1 MQLRDILIS
10 LPGQLKLPFDVNA
23 ISLYELSKTSKLAI
37 VYMNG
42 TLVFELIIPLLNPVE
57 LTLYH
62 MIPLPVRREKLYMHL
77 TPEFEYMAISKT
89 HEYYLTISVT
99 HLMKCRELT
108 SITMCPETQP
118 LRIGSAGLPCEVE
131 LFMKPTVVPATC
143 TVKYLEITRSIYHKL
158 KYHNKWIYIINTL
171 DDVAVTC
178 DQSDNAKN
186 IQLRGVGILT
196 LSEQCRAHTPQ
207 VVLTPSRHL
216 KSVQYL
222 DFIPPVNIP
231 NVKIPLVPSFKFDN
245 LLNHQTSIIKLN
257 HISDFSKTIEELENA
272 VQDEKNRSILQT
284 TSGALYSPPRHNIS
298 NATFTDYFNTIKNNF
313 IIVGDY
319 NAKHNAWGC
328 RTNNPRGI
336 VLYNFVNANNFNV
349 LAPPGPTY
357 WPSSPAKKP
366 DILDIFETKIPSN
379 LHCLTKNILELNS
392 DHSSVILNVSA
403 TVFAR
408 VEPPRLFSPL
418 TDRLE
423 FQNIINQRI
432 DLKIKLKSNYDID
445 EAVNNLTMLIQ
456 SAAWEATKPNK
467 THDSKNNYPIV
478 SDQIC
483 CLIVEKRRA
492 RAKYQVTRLPSHKT
506 ADNKLANLLKKVL
519 AKYKSYEFEQ
529 KLHSLSITFNSNFP
543 QSNNTKNQLF
553 FKQNNTYQTNEEKAF
568 RVVIRHLHHTTPT
581 DYIKEELHSLGFITR
596 SITNCLQ
603 YKTKN
608 PLPLFFVDLEPSPSN
623 HNIYKVDSICYTK
636 IKIEAP
642 HPKKN
647 PVQRLRLWTYQNLLP
662 SHTPMCKCCDIHLS
676 FECQKDSNTPATCAL
691 CSGDHPASYKD
702 CPKFK
707 LLQKGRSSIKTN
719 RPTETQDSS
728 STSIKTNTIQEN
740 PTEPCVN
747 PNTDSVT
754 TQLTN
759 FIVQFKSLINPLIAL
774 LTKLIDTLLVK

>member
-1 MQLRDILIS
+1 MEEINKREKRGLINMVGHVQKTLFGTLDDEDGETYNTQIRELQNSRVGMLKIIDKQTSILKLTNSAFKDAQGMEIQLKSLNITCKNLETSLKRVWDQIDLLEIRTTITNLITTLLLLLQQLVFETDMVGEIIFAAQNGIIHSGIISTRELRMQLRDILIS

-186 IQLRGVGILT
+186 IQLRGVGIFT

-284 TSGALYSPPRHNIS
+284 TSVKKIFLKAPSRIEIFKNMYPDLSLPPQPIATRWGTWLNAANYYCQNFQQIKNVVAELDATTSMYIEKAEILLENNDLKNELINIS
-298 NATFTDYFNTIKNNF
+298 VNYYFLVDVITKLETRDLPLVESLSVVEEAVKRLEKVQGPIGD
-313 IIVGDY
+313 IV
-319 NAKHNAWGC
+319 NAK
-328 RTNNPRGI
+328 
-336 VLYNFVNANNFNV
+336 VKNV
-349 LAPPGPTY
+349 LQKNSGLAEMKAIKSILTGI
-357 WPSSPAKKP
+357 SSESS
-366 DILDIFETKIPSN
+366 LD
-379 LHCLTKNILELNS
+379 
-392 DHSSVILNVSA
+392 V
-403 TVFAR
+403 
-408 VEPPRLFSPL
+408 
-418 TDRLE
+418 
-423 FQNIINQRI
+423 
-432 DLKIKLKSNYDID
+432 
-445 EAVNNLTMLIQ
+445 
-456 SAAWEATKPNK
+456 
-467 THDSKNNYPIV
+467 
-478 SDQIC
+478 
-483 CLIVEKRRA
+483 
-492 RAKYQVTRLPSHKT
+492 
-506 ADNKLANLLKKVL
+506 
-519 AKYKSYEFEQ
+519 
-529 KLHSLSITFNSNFP
+529 
-543 QSNNTKNQLF
+543 
-553 FKQNNTYQTNEEKAF
+553 
-568 RVVIRHLHHTTPT
+568 
-581 DYIKEELHSLGFITR
+581 DYR
-596 SITNCLQ
+596 
-603 YKTKN
+603 
-608 PLPLFFVDLEPSPSN
+608 
-623 HNIYKVDSICYTK
+623 
-636 IKIEAP
+636 
-642 HPKKN
+642 
-647 PVQRLRLWTYQNLLP
+647 
-662 SHTPMCKCCDIHLS
+662 
-676 FECQKDSNTPATCAL
+676 
-691 CSGDHPASYKD
+691 
-702 CPKFK
+702 
-707 LLQKGRSSIKTN
+707 
-719 RPTETQDSS
+719 
-728 STSIKTNTIQEN
+728 
-740 PTEPCVN
+740 
-747 PNTDSVT
+747 
-754 TQLTN
+754 
-759 FIVQFKSLINPLIAL
+759 
-774 LTKLIDTLLVK
+774 

>member
-1 MQLRDILIS
+1 MEEINKREKRGLINMVGHVQKTLFGTLDDEDGETYNTQIRELQNSRVGMLKIIDKQTSILKLTNSAFKDAQGMEIQLKSLNITCKNLETSLKRVWDQIDLLEIRTTITNLITTLLLLLQQLVFETDMVGEIIFAAQNGIIHSGIISTRELRMQLRDILIS

-231 NVKIPLVPSFKFDN
+231 SVKIPLVPSFKFDN

-284 TSGALYSPPRHNIS
+284 TSASRGNTPVANRDIMLRTILTRIRGQAYEVIRYEEITSCEMLKTLLKNTYDKPINAAYLQIELFSAKQRYKESLIEYATRIRNLVQAVSEGSTQGKSTSDALAVKTNIREQALLVFLEGI
-298 NATFTDYFNTIKNNF
+298 NDKIKVMVKSKNPSTLEQAIQIA
-313 IIVGDY
+313 IIED
-319 NAKHNAWGC
+319 
-328 RTNNPRGI
+328 
-336 VLYNFVNANNFNV
+336 
-349 LAPPGPTY
+349 
-357 WPSSPAKKP
+357 
-366 DILDIFETKIPSN
+366 
-379 LHCLTKNILELNS
+379 KNITHLMKCREL
-392 DHSSVILNVSA
+392 A
-403 TVFAR
+403 
-408 VEPPRLFSPL
+408 
-418 TDRLE
+418 
-423 FQNIINQRI
+423 
-432 DLKIKLKSNYDID
+432 
-445 EAVNNLTMLIQ
+445 
-456 SAAWEATKPNK
+456 
-467 THDSKNNYPIV
+467 
-478 SDQIC
+478 
-483 CLIVEKRRA
+483 
-492 RAKYQVTRLPSHKT
+492 
-506 ADNKLANLLKKVL
+506 
-519 AKYKSYEFEQ
+519 
-529 KLHSLSITFNSNFP
+529 SITMCPETQPLRIGSAGP
-543 QSNNTKNQLF
+543 PCEVELF
-553 FKQNNTYQTNEEKAF
+553 MKPT
-568 RVVIRHLHHTTPT
+568 VV
-581 DYIKEELHSLGFITR
+581 
-596 SITNCLQ
+596 
-603 YKTKN
+603 
-608 PLPLFFVDLEPSPSN
+608 
-623 HNIYKVDSICYTK
+623 
-636 IKIEAP
+636 
-642 HPKKN
+642 
-647 PVQRLRLWTYQNLLP
+647 
-662 SHTPMCKCCDIHLS
+662 
-676 FECQKDSNTPATCAL
+676 PATCAVKYL
-691 CSGDHPASYKD
+691 ELTRSIYH
-702 CPKFK
+702 K
-707 LLQKGRSSIKTN
+707 LKYHNKWIY
-719 RPTETQDSS
+719 
-728 STSIKTNTIQEN
+728 IINTLDDVAVTCDQSDNAKNIQ
-740 PTEPCVN
+740 
-747 PNTDSVT
+747 
-754 TQLTN
+754 LR
-759 FIVQFKSLINPLIAL
+759 A
-774 LTKLIDTLLVK
+774 

>member
-272 VQDEKNRSILQT
+272 VQDEKNRIILQT
-284 TSGALYSPPRHNIS
+284 TSDHLTKFCIL
-298 NATFTDYFNTIKNNF
+298 
-313 IIVGDY
+313 
-319 NAKHNAWGC
+319 
-328 RTNNPRGI
+328 NPLTSKRAEQVAR
-336 VLYNFVNANNFNV
+336 VL
-349 LAPPGPTY
+349 
-357 WPSSPAKKP
+357 
-366 DILDIFETKIPSN
+366 LDIF
-379 LHCLTKNILELNS
+379 CLFGAPASLQSDNGREFCNELINSLREMWPNLNS
-392 DHSSVILNVSA
+392 CMQKRLVVECDRGAAYWSESECAVDGFGFIE
-403 TVFAR
+403 F
-408 VEPPRLFSPL
+408 EPPFFVPCREDVKVSLDSAGCLERVMVESQDGFIIGEVTVGAPCGTPALIDDMS
-418 TDRLE
+418 DRAEPYRTEKCLSS
-423 FQNIINQRI
+423 RY
-432 DLKIKLKSNYDID
+432 DLKIK
-445 EAVNNLTMLIQ
+445 
-456 SAAWEATKPNK
+456 
-467 THDSKNNYPIV
+467 
-478 SDQIC
+478 
-483 CLIVEKRRA
+483 
-492 RAKYQVTRLPSHKT
+492 
-506 ADNKLANLLKKVL
+506 
-519 AKYKSYEFEQ
+519 
-529 KLHSLSITFNSNFP
+529 
-543 QSNNTKNQLF
+543 
-553 FKQNNTYQTNEEKAF
+553 
-568 RVVIRHLHHTTPT
+568 
-581 DYIKEELHSLGFITR
+581 
-596 SITNCLQ
+596 
-603 YKTKN
+603 
-608 PLPLFFVDLEPSPSN
+608 
-623 HNIYKVDSICYTK
+623 
-636 IKIEAP
+636 
-642 HPKKN
+642 
-647 PVQRLRLWTYQNLLP
+647 
-662 SHTPMCKCCDIHLS
+662 
-676 FECQKDSNTPATCAL
+676 
-691 CSGDHPASYKD
+691 
-702 CPKFK
+702 
-707 LLQKGRSSIKTN
+707 
-719 RPTETQDSS
+719 
-728 STSIKTNTIQEN
+728 
-740 PTEPCVN
+740 
-747 PNTDSVT
+747 
-754 TQLTN
+754 
-759 FIVQFKSLINPLIAL
+759 
-774 LTKLIDTLLVK
+774 

>member
-1 MQLRDILIS
+1 MEEINKREKRGLINMVGHVQKTLFGTLDDEDGETYNTQIRELQNSRVGMLKIIDKQTSILKLTNSAFKDAQGMEIQLKSLNITCKNLETSLKRVWDQIDLLEIRTTITNLITTLLLLLQQLVFETDMVGEIIFAAQNGIIHSGIISTRELRMQLRDILIS

-231 NVKIPLVPSFKFDN
+231 SVKIPLVPSFKFDN

-284 TSGALYSPPRHNIS
+284 TSASRGNTPVANRDIMLRTILTRIRGQAYEVIRYEEITSCEMLKTLLKNTYDKPINAAYLQIELFSAKQRYKESVIEYATRIRNLVQAVSEGSTQGKSTSDALAVKTNIREQALLVFLEGI
-298 NATFTDYFNTIKNNF
+298 NDKIKVMVKSKNPSTLEQAIQIA
-313 IIVGDY
+313 IIED
-319 NAKHNAWGC
+319 
-328 RTNNPRGI
+328 
-336 VLYNFVNANNFNV
+336 
-349 LAPPGPTY
+349 
-357 WPSSPAKKP
+357 
-366 DILDIFETKIPSN
+366 
-379 LHCLTKNILELNS
+379 KNITHLMKCREL
-392 DHSSVILNVSA
+392 A
-403 TVFAR
+403 
-408 VEPPRLFSPL
+408 
-418 TDRLE
+418 
-423 FQNIINQRI
+423 
-432 DLKIKLKSNYDID
+432 
-445 EAVNNLTMLIQ
+445 
-456 SAAWEATKPNK
+456 
-467 THDSKNNYPIV
+467 
-478 SDQIC
+478 
-483 CLIVEKRRA
+483 
-492 RAKYQVTRLPSHKT
+492 
-506 ADNKLANLLKKVL
+506 
-519 AKYKSYEFEQ
+519 
-529 KLHSLSITFNSNFP
+529 SITMCPETQPLRIGSAGP
-543 QSNNTKNQLF
+543 PCEVELF
-553 FKQNNTYQTNEEKAF
+553 MKPT
-568 RVVIRHLHHTTPT
+568 VV
-581 DYIKEELHSLGFITR
+581 
-596 SITNCLQ
+596 
-603 YKTKN
+603 
-608 PLPLFFVDLEPSPSN
+608 
-623 HNIYKVDSICYTK
+623 
-636 IKIEAP
+636 
-642 HPKKN
+642 
-647 PVQRLRLWTYQNLLP
+647 
-662 SHTPMCKCCDIHLS
+662 
-676 FECQKDSNTPATCAL
+676 PATCAVKYL
-691 CSGDHPASYKD
+691 ELTRSIYH
-702 CPKFK
+702 K
-707 LLQKGRSSIKTN
+707 LKYHNKWIY
-719 RPTETQDSS
+719 
-728 STSIKTNTIQEN
+728 IINTLDDVAVTCDQSDNAKNIQ
-740 PTEPCVN
+740 
-747 PNTDSVT
+747 
-754 TQLTN
+754 LR
-759 FIVQFKSLINPLIAL
+759 A
-774 LTKLIDTLLVK
+774 

>member
-1 MQLRDILIS
+1 MEEINKREKRGLINMVGHVQKTLFGTLDDEDGETYNTQIRELQNSRVGMLKIIDKQTSILKLTNSAFKDAQGMEIQLKSLNITCKNLETSLKRVWDQIDLLEIRTTITNLITTLLLLLQQLVFETDMVGEIIFAAQNGIIHSGIISTRELRMQLRDILIS

-284 TSGALYSPPRHNIS
+284 TS
-298 NATFTDYFNTIKNNF
+298 D
-313 IIVGDY
+313 
-319 NAKHNAWGC
+319 
-328 RTNNPRGI
+328 
-336 VLYNFVNANNFNV
+336 
-349 LAPPGPTY
+349 
-357 WPSSPAKKP
+357 
-366 DILDIFETKIPSN
+366 
-379 LHCLTKNILELNS
+379 
-392 DHSSVILNVSA
+392 
-403 TVFAR
+403 
-408 VEPPRLFSPL
+408 EPPS
-418 TDRLE
+418 D
-423 FQNIINQRI
+423 NSSINR
-432 DLKIKLKSNYDID
+432 
-445 EAVNNLTMLIQ
+445 
-456 SAAWEATKPNK
+456 
-467 THDSKNNYPIV
+467 
-478 SDQIC
+478 
-483 CLIVEKRRA
+483 
-492 RAKYQVTRLPSHKT
+492 
-506 ADNKLANLLKKVL
+506 NLLKS
-519 AKYKSYEFEQ
+519 A
-529 KLHSLSITFNSNFP
+529 
-543 QSNNTKNQLF
+543 
-553 FKQNNTYQTNEEKAF
+553 QT
-568 RVVIRHLHHTTPT
+568 
-581 DYIKEELHSLGFITR
+581 YIK
-596 SITNCLQ
+596 
-603 YKTKN
+603 
-608 PLPLFFVDLEPSPSN
+608 
-623 HNIYKVDSICYTK
+623 
-636 IKIEAP
+636 
-642 HPKKN
+642 
-647 PVQRLRLWTYQNLLP
+647 QRVP
-662 SHTPMCKCCDIHLS
+662 C
-676 FECQKDSNTPATCAL
+676 
-691 CSGDHPASYKD
+691 G
-702 CPKFK
+702 
-707 LLQKGRSSIKTN
+707 
-719 RPTETQDSS
+719 TE
-728 STSIKTNTIQEN
+728 
-740 PTEPCVN
+740 
-747 PNTDSVT
+747 
-754 TQLTN
+754 
-759 FIVQFKSLINPLIAL
+759 
-774 LTKLIDTLLVK
+774 